1 MPSSNVNAGIN
12 GVRTPKAAYTTL
24 SIDDDAALLLGKTDG
39 LRPVRQSRSTLKR
52 LFPNLDNGAKEE
64 FSHEA
69 GGNWPR
75 TERYLLLVPDLFLW
89 CTARHASMTRAEGSV
104 ADSLQA
110 EVPRAAVCGR
120 AACPISNRKPG
131 HSATAATVVVVLRGR
146 WCPPHAVSLIIA
158 LSTKTSTYSAQL
170 ILSTYC
176 LGYRWCPEEQAGW
189 FSKLFFIF
197 ANSLV
202 SLGSRKHLEQ
212 SDLWDTAHQDD
223 PRQLW
228 EQYSQQLEV
237 TADDDAPQVG

>member
-75 TERYLLLVPDLFLW
+75 TER
-89 CTARHASMTRAEGSV
+89 
-104 ADSLQA
+104 
-110 EVPRAAVCGR
+110 
-120 AACPISNRKPG
+120 
-131 HSATAATVVVVLRGR
+131 
-146 WCPPHAVSLIIA
+146 
-158 LSTKTSTYSAQL
+158 
-170 ILSTYC
+170 
-176 LGYRWCPEEQAGW
+176 WCPEEQAGW